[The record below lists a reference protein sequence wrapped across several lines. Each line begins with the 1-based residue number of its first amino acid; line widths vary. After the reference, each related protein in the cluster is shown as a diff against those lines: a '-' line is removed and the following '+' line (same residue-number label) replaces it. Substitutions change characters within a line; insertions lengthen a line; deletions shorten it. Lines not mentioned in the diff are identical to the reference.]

1 MNTCSLWPTSL
12 LLDTYIHVPTCLIP
26 SAERCPMQHPLGAL
40 MQSLSIKRMQQ
51 YPAEAWEG
59 GLPSPAAQ
67 AGPSLWLHP
76 APPIAFPGQRAIGTG
91 LAWRCPQSGAWA
103 ESSGLGIEGG
113 GRRVALAGMLLAVQ
127 LVPHPEVP
135 SHLQVQ
141 PTVSA
146 AVAASVA
153 VAPLLDADGLVPAG
167 TGRGQPLACR
177 EGQECLARCHHSHS
191 QGAWFPGRSQ
201 NLKHLTPQAS
211 RKPQPTP
218 KGRQF

>member
-1 MNTCSLWPTSL
+1 MSNAAPTWGF
-12 LLDTYIHVPTCLIP
+12 D
-26 SAERCPMQHPLGAL
+26 AEPVHQEDATVFSRGLGRWTALTRSTGRSQPLA
-40 MQSLSIKRMQQ
+40 
-51 YPAEAWEG
+51 
-59 GLPSPAAQ
+59 SPR
-67 AGPSLWLHP
+67 
-76 APPIAFPGQRAIGTG
+76 PPIAFPGQRAIGTG
-91 LAWRCPQSGAWA
+91 LAWRCPQSGGWA

-191 QGAWFPGRSQ
+191 QGAWFPRRSP